1 MKARENVTDEDVMPR
16 LAAADFRTTVEYTGP
31 LVLTNAHVVESQP
44 GYPCEIEVW
53 FTTSEDDEI
62 HSFDQDGYCIQ
73 GCEPD
78 ALAEIAAIDSVLDL
92 AVLELRDPQTNT
104 VLNASVLG
112 HPPIPLAN
120 DKLGFR
126 EKIFVLG
133 YPGTG
138 GLTITAT
145 DGIYSGLATQFD
157 YDFYKTDATIN
168 HGNSG
173 GAAFTDDG
181 LFIGVPTAG
190 TVSELDCDLLDE
202 CVTGDI
208 PYGLIRPVE
217 FARPLIAEATRAAK

>member
-53 FTTSEDDEI
+53 FTTSEDDEV

-104 VLNASVLG
+104 VLDASVLG

-126 EKIFVLG
+126 ENIFVVG

-138 GLTITAT
+138 GLTITVT

-157 YDFYKTDATIN
+157 HPYYKTDATIN
-168 HGNSG
+168 HGSSG
-173 GAAFTDDG
+173 GAAFTDDN
-181 LFIGVPTAG
+181 LFIRVPTAG
-190 TVSELDCDLLDE
+190 TVGELDCDLLDE

-208 PYGLIRPVE
+208 PYGLIRPIE

>member
-1 MKARENVTDEDVMPR
+1 MYIVAWDCDRAGSGTIVGD
-16 LAAADFRTTVEYTGP
+16 GS

-53 FTTSEDDEI
+53 FTTSEDDEV

-78 ALAEIAAIDSVLDL
+78 AVAEIAAIDSVLDL

-112 HPPIPLAN
+112 HHPIPLSDDRPAMAEN
-120 DKLGFR
+120 
-126 EKIFVLG
+126 IIVYG
-133 YPGTG
+133 YPGSG
-138 GLTITAT
+138 GLTITT
-145 DGIYSGLATQFD
+145 TKGIYSGLATQWDHD
-157 YDFYKTDATIN
+157 YYKTDATIN

-173 GAAFTDDG
+173 GAAFTDG
-181 LFIGVPTAG
+181 NLFIGVPTAG

-208 PYGLIRPVE
+208 PYGLIRPIE